1 MLCFP
6 LIIQGRLLKFL
17 NVSSPI
23 HHTCRL
29 RQVVWL
35 RNPGRTLIYEDNRA
49 MELKEKL
56 RSSKAK
62 YRLEET
68 PKTVLLAHNSY
79 ILLVVYLILCPES
92 LPLQMMNWD
101 IKIEAPTK
109 WQRREVDPRTTM
121 ELLRRRKMKMK
132 TPKVHSRSLIVTSP
146 CAFNAPICLK
156 SIAYSA
162 YEYW

>member
-1 MLCFP
+1 
-6 LIIQGRLLKFL
+6 
-17 NVSSPI
+17 
-23 HHTCRL
+23 
-29 RQVVWL
+29 VVWL

-146 CAFNAPICLK
+146 CHSMRLFVWKALLIVRMNIDNIFALLAVITYHINTLMQKYVIQK
-156 SIAYSA
+156 
-162 YEYW
+162 